1 MPAFV
6 ATPCERDLTRHNG
19 LVTIPNIQNP
29 NFNMNFQWVRYWYDR
44 YWLNLLSIPFR
55 IMTGSVVLQVVVVVV
70 VVVVNLMTSV
80 RIISLITPS

>member
-29 NFNMNFQWVRYWYDR
+29 NFNMDFQWIRYWYDR
-44 YWLNLLSIPFR
+44 YWGI
-55 IMTGSVVLQVVVVVV
+55 G
-70 VVVVNLMTSV
+70 
-80 RIISLITPS
+80 